1 MSDLDDMLSGQ
12 SPEAEETV
20 QPEQAQPEQE
30 QADTTGQPEAE
41 EPKAEQP
48 EPEETGKEPTVPLA
62 VFKSMR
68 DDLKHQLDSI
78 RNQMDRRE
86 QPREAPKVPDMFE
99 DPQGYQQY
107 MQQQVQGATTQMK
120 LEFSRFH
127 AEREFGKEAIDEV
140 MEYFNQHPQLS
151 HQFMTEA
158 SPFHAA
164 KAYVDAQK
172 TAQEIGSDPAAYR
185 AKLEK
190 DIRAQIEAEMAA
202 KQVQEM
208 AGKKAPSLAGVN
220 GSGGKTD
227 PGWQGPT
234 DLNALIGE

>member
-20 QPEQAQPEQE
+20 QPEQAPPEQE
-30 QADTTGQPEAE
+30 TADTTGQSEAKEPE
-41 EPKAEQP
+41 AEQP
-48 EPEETGKEPTVPLA
+48 EPEGTKEPTVPLA

-86 QPREAPKVPDMFE
+86 QPREAPKVPDVFE
-99 DPQGYQQY
+99 DPQGYQKY
-107 MQQQVQGATTQMK
+107 MEQQVQGATTQMK
-120 LEFSRFH
+120 LQLSRFH

-140 MEYFNQHPQLS
+140 VAYFDQHPHLS
-151 HQFMTEA
+151 QQFASEA

-190 DIRAQIEAEMAA
+190 EVRAQIEAEMAA

-220 GSGGKTD
+220 GSGGNTD